1 MKLLP
6 LYRLAIHVD
15 VPLLRVVDVRVE
27 GILHPLILVLRAS
40 TGGSEDRI
48 SEIVENLLIEKVE
61 PSASGRPSR

>member
-15 VPLLRVVDVRVE
+15 VLLLRVVDVRVE
-27 GILHPLILVLRAS
+27 GILHPLILVLKAS